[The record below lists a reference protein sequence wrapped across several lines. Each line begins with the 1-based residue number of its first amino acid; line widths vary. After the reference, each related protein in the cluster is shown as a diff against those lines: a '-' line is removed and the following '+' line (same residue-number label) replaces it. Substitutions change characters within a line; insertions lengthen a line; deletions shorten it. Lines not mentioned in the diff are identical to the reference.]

1 MLNSGPN
8 LCVPG
13 GGSRRAAGQLRS
25 WLGALC
31 VGRLAL
37 ACLGVLA
44 LALTG
49 CGLLRGRPSPQKA
62 KLGSLVL
69 TNNLDGKPETLGVL
83 QAGVMRFADKYAIT
97 VAQAV
102 DDYIPRSPTPEA
114 RMDAIRWKLGQA
126 TAAWVDASGVNPALN
141 FLDLVVLAT
150 VSRMVI
156 EDEVKRSLGQE
167 GEPLLETHRQ
177 LETNAWAAVGGMT
190 TPVQRQEL
198 LQVIE
203 DWRRRNPGQRYA
215 AVTRLRELATAV
227 GHPPLPTKGGP
238 NSIFSLLF
246 LDPLAGLDP
255 TAAALEETRQLAERA
270 MYYGQ
275 RMPTLLNWQ
284 VQLLSLQLA
293 AQPEAKQVLS
303 NADRF
308 TRATEAFAKVTE
320 QLPQL
325 VNDQREAAIRQ
336 ILDGVAAERTN
347 LLAGLGAEEQKARVL
362 LTEARQTL
370 EAGSSMAVSVQ
381 AAIKSLDELVRL
393 VSPGTN
399 RAPVSTNS
407 RPFNVLDYGQT
418 AGQIGGMAQDLQRLL
433 SGLNQTAPELARLRR
448 ETAADAERVL
458 SHAFWLGL
466 ALSLVVLAGA
476 VVAGLAYRALAHRL
490 WGVGPRM
497 PASAQ
502 FPESTPK

>member
-1 MLNSGPN
+1 
-8 LCVPG
+8 
-13 GGSRRAAGQLRS
+13 
-25 WLGALC
+25 
-31 VGRLAL
+31 
-37 ACLGVLA
+37 
-44 LALTG
+44 
-49 CGLLRGRPSPQKA
+49 
-62 KLGSLVL
+62 
-69 TNNLDGKPETLGVL
+69 
-83 QAGVMRFADKYAIT
+83 
-97 VAQAV
+97 
-102 DDYIPRSPTPEA
+102 
-114 RMDAIRWKLGQA
+114 
-126 TAAWVDASGVNPALN
+126 
-141 FLDLVVLAT
+141 
-150 VSRMVI
+150 
-156 EDEVKRSLGQE
+156 
-167 GEPLLETHRQ
+167 
-177 LETNAWAAVGGMT
+177 
-190 TPVQRQEL
+190 
-198 LQVIE
+198 
-203 DWRRRNPGQRYA
+203 
-215 AVTRLRELATAV
+215 
-227 GHPPLPTKGGP
+227 
-238 NSIFSLLF
+238 
-246 LDPLAGLDP
+246 
-255 TAAALEETRQLAERA
+255 
-270 MYYGQ
+270 
-275 RMPTLLNWQ
+275 MPTLLNWQ